1 MQKKWL
7 LVFTIM
13 VIGAILCAGCTQQ
26 VSQSEKT
33 TAKQDTSTPGYKT
46 VIDSRGVAVQV
57 PASPQRVLAISD
69 GLIEGMMVILG
80 EEDKQVG
87 VGSTCVQLSYKFNY
101 PQSEGPNLS
110 YQNGMNTVR
119 YLNPRLADLTL
130 VGQSGQAINYETV
143 AGLKPDVIIM
153 RLGDCTLRY
162 PNDEKIPKSI
172 ETLNSLG
179 IPLVIIKSPHFYD
192 SPNMSGLSDE
202 IKIIGSV
209 FGKEERATQTA
220 QYLEEQVNMIK
231 SRTRD
236 VPEDKKPTVLILG
249 LSPTARQAGGAG
261 VVYGTDT
268 IESYFIEDIANAKN
282 AYQENA
288 YFKTISAEQILALN
302 PDVIVLSTAY
312 GYHPAEELYN
322 APYYQNLR
330 ELKAVKEKRVY
341 SMPYTPCN
349 CDRRLEYPLDVMVIA
364 RGAYPDRF
372 SDINFG
378 QWTLDFYKN
387 LYGVDE
393 TVAKEIRES
402 QWFSWTSN
410 DSVQVSST

>member
-1 MQKKWL
+1 MNKL
-7 LVFTIM
+7 YLFACIII
-13 VIGAILCAGCTQQ
+13 IGAILCAGCTQQ
-26 VSQSEKT
+26 AAQSEKST
-33 TAKQDTSTPGYKT
+33 IKQEIPAAGYKT
-46 VIDSRGVAVQV
+46 VVDSRGVAVQV

-69 GLIEGMMVILG
+69 GLVEGMMAILD
-80 EEDKQVG
+80 ESDKQIG
-87 VGSTCVQLSYKFNY
+87 VGSTCVQLSYKFSY
-101 PQSEGPNLS
+101 PQTDGPNLTYS
-110 YQNGMNTVR
+110 NGMNTVR
-119 YLNPRLADLTL
+119 YLNPRLANLTL
-130 VGQSGQAINYETV
+130 VGQSGQAINYESV
-143 AGLKPDVIIM
+143 ASLKPDVIIM

-162 PNDEKIPKSI
+162 PNDETIPKSI
-172 ETLNSLG
+172 ETLSSLG
-179 IPLVIIKSPHFYD
+179 IPLVVVKSPHFYD

-209 FGKEERATQTA
+209 FGKEKQAGKTA
-220 QYLEEQVNMIK
+220 QYLEEQVNLIK

-236 VPEDKKPTVLILG
+236 VPEDKKPKVLILG

-282 AYQENA
+282 AYQEDA

-302 PDVIVLSTAY
+302 PDVIILSTAY

-364 RGAYPDRF
+364 SAAYPDRF
-372 SDINFG
+372 SDINLG
-378 QWTLDFYKN
+378 QWSLEFYKS
-387 LYGVDE
+387 LYGVGDAK
-393 TVAKEIRES
+393 AKELRGV
-402 QWFSWTSN
+402 QWFDWTEN
-410 DSVQVSST
+410 NGGKIPAK